1 MNVVITS
8 DYTVKLNHQE
18 SSMNSSMYKR
28 IPLVGY
34 TNRLSAR
41 PGESIEFK
49 LSYQDSASASREQIE
64 PENTLNTRDYVNTW
78 LSQSICADPNPKGPG
93 IKERAADEWY
103 KPTKVAVTQQEI
115 RIGSHGITEHPIP
128 LCDASQVTLSARIF
142 PTLRSESIQ
151 SVISYGALS
160 LCIDST
166 GVLACNIGT
175 MRIQCKQRL
184 RLRHWTS
191 VSVDLKREGTDF
203 VVDIQW
209 GEIDNRSGS
218 SPGEQ
223 HNANIAAPM
232 IDQILAES
240 QLIVVAGMQRD
251 TVVTH
256 YFNGKIEAPSVIIA
270 YTDSSLNRTLEWD
283 FSADMSSRSVADMH
297 SQSLPL
303 KLVNYPTRAMTSSA
317 WKGQE
322 MCWRHAPKLYS
333 AIHFHE
339 DDVVD
344 FEWDTTFEWS
354 VPENMPS
361 GVYVMRIS
369 DGVHEDAMP
378 FYVCAPKHKP
388 AHKLCVLA
396 PTFTYAIYGNH
407 ARPDWEPAWQ
417 GRDSECGA
425 YPYNPAEY
433 PGYGQSTYNYHSDGS
448 GICHASHRRPLLN
461 LRPGYITFGNAD
473 CSGLRH
479 FQADS
484 HLFAWLDAK
493 NIDFDVITD
502 RELHEEG
509 LDALS
514 GYEHVMTTSHPEYH
528 TAETLDALTQYRDTG
543 GHLSYLGGNGF
554 YWRIALH
561 PEQTD
566 ILEIRRAEDGIRAW
580 AAEPGEYYQAFD
592 GQYGGL
598 WRRNGRPPQ
607 ALCGLGFS
615 AQGQFNGSYYRKKP
629 VGTELE
635 WIFNGIDDDIIG
647 NFGLSGGGAAGFEL
661 DRADVLL
668 GTPENATVLA
678 TSENHGQDFILVPE
692 EMLTHITTLPGVDS
706 KELIR
711 ADIIWFDV
719 EGGGSVFSVG
729 SITFC
734 GSLPHN
740 QFENSISRLLHNVIQ
755 QVSSR

>member
-1 MNVVITS
+1 
-8 DYTVKLNHQE
+8 
-18 SSMNSSMYKR
+18 MNSNMYKR

-34 TNRLSAR
+34 TNRLSVR

-49 LSYQDSASASREQIE
+49 LSYQDSILAVDEQKNSEI
-64 PENTLNTRDYVNTW
+64 PVSKGNYVDTW
-78 LSQSICADPNPKGPG
+78 LSQSICADPNPQGPG
-93 IKERAADEWY
+93 IQERAADEWY
-103 KPTKVAVTQQEI
+103 KRTKVAVTQQEI
-115 RIGSHGITEHPIP
+115 PIGSYGITEPIKA
-128 LCDASQVTLSARIF
+128 LRNASQVTINARIF
-142 PTLRSESIQ
+142 PTLKSESIQ
-151 SVISYGALS
+151 SVISCGALS
-160 LCIDST
+160 LCIDTT
-166 GVLACNIGT
+166 GAVACHIGPL
-175 MRIQCKQRL
+175 RIQCKQPL
-184 RLRHWTS
+184 RLRQWAS
-191 VSVDLKREGTDF
+191 VSLSLKRDETSF
-203 VVDIQW
+203 TVDIQYR
-209 GEIDNRSGS
+209 EIECRSGKS
-218 SPGEQ
+218 LTDQQS
-223 HNANIAAPM
+223 ANVPALVV
-232 IDQILAES
+232 DQILAEF
-240 QLIVVAGMQRD
+240 QPIIVAGMQSEEG
-251 TVVTH
+251 VTDC
-256 YFNGKIEAPSVIIA
+256 FNGKIEAPAINITHA
-270 YTDSSLNRTLEWD
+270 DSSLNRTFEWD
-283 FSADMSSRSVADMH
+283 LSVNMSSRSVPDVHGELLA
-297 SQSLPL
+297 LN
-303 KLVNYPTRAMTSSA
+303 LVNYPTRAVTSSA
-317 WKGQE
+317 WKAQE
-322 MCWRHAPKLYS
+322 MCWRHAPQLYS

-344 FEWDTTFEWS
+344 FEWDTTFEWM

-388 AHKLCVLA
+388 SNNKLCVLI

-417 GRDSECGA
+417 GRGSDSGA

-433 PGYGQSTYNYHSDGS
+433 PGYGQSTYNFHSDGS

-461 LRPGYITFGNAD
+461 LRPGYITFGNAN

-484 HLFAWLDAK
+484 HLLAWLDAK
-493 NIDFDVITD
+493 KIGFDVITD

-509 LDALS
+509 PDAIS

-528 TAETLDALTQYRDTG
+528 TAETLDALTKYRDTG

-554 YWRIALH
+554 YWKIALH
-561 PEQTD
+561 PEQEDT
-566 ILEIRRAEDGIRAW
+566 LEIRRAEDGIRAW

-629 VGTELE
+629 VGKELE
-635 WIFNGIDDDIIG
+635 WIFNGIDEDIIG
-647 NFGLSGGGAAGFEL
+647 NFGLCGGGAAGFEL

-692 EMLTHITTLPGVDS
+692 EMLTHLTTLPGVDS

-719 EGGGSVFSVG
+719 DGGGSVFSVG

-740 QFENSISRLLHNVIQ
+740 QFENSISTLLENVVQ
-755 QVSSR
+755 QVSNR

>member
-1 MNVVITS
+1 
-8 DYTVKLNHQE
+8 
-18 SSMNSSMYKR
+18 MNSSMYKR
-28 IPLVGY
+28 IPLIGY
-34 TNRLSAR
+34 TDCLSVR

-49 LSYQDSASASREQIE
+49 LSYQDSISSVDEQKRPESAVNK
-64 PENTLNTRDYVNTW
+64 ENYVDSW

-93 IKERAADEWY
+93 IQERPADDWY
-103 KPTKVAVTQQEI
+103 KRTKVAVIQQEI
-115 RIGSHGITEHPIP
+115 RIGSHGITEPTNA
-128 LCDASQVTLSARIF
+128 LCNASQVIIAARIF
-142 PTLRSESIQ
+142 PTLKSESIQ

-160 LCIDST
+160 LCIDSE
-166 GVLACNIGT
+166 GALACHIGA
-175 MRIQCKQRL
+175 RRVQCKQPL
-184 RLRHWTS
+184 RLRQWVS
-191 VSVDLKREGTDF
+191 VSLNLKRVGSDITVDVNWQEIQSGSGTSLAGQQNAH
-203 VVDIQW
+203 IAAL
-209 GEIDNRSGS
+209 EID
-218 SPGEQ
+218 P
-223 HNANIAAPM
+223 
-232 IDQILAES
+232 ILAEL
-240 QLIVVAGMQRD
+240 QPIIIAGTQKD
-251 TVVTH
+251 AAVTH
-256 YFNGKIEAPSVIIA
+256 CFNGKIEAPSVTISEV
-270 YTDSSLNRTLEWD
+270 DSSSNRTLEWD
-283 FSADMSSRSVADMH
+283 FSVNMSSRNVPDMH
-297 SQSLPL
+297 GELLPL
-303 KLVNYPTRAMTSSA
+303 KLVNYPTRAVTNSA

-322 MCWRHAPKLYS
+322 MCWRHAPELYS

-344 FEWDTTFEWS
+344 FEWDTTFAWS

-369 DGVHEDAMP
+369 DGVHQDAMP

-388 AHKLCVLA
+388 AHKLCVLI

-417 GRDSECGA
+417 ERGSDYGA

-484 HLFAWLDAK
+484 HLLAWLDAK
-493 NIDFDVITD
+493 NIGFDVITD

-566 ILEIRRAEDGIRAW
+566 TLEIRRAEDGIRAW

-629 VGTELE
+629 VGKELQ
-635 WIFNGIDDDIIG
+635 WIFDGIDDDIIG

-692 EMLTHITTLPGVDS
+692 EMLTHLTTLPGVAS
-706 KELIR
+706 KELLR

-719 EGGGSVFSVG
+719 AGGGSVFSVG

-740 QFENSISRLLHNVIQ
+740 GFDNSISTLLQNVVQ
-755 QVSSR
+755 QVSNR